1 MYIETDNCINKSIII
16 YLFIVVDVPMQDNK
30 QGIVTIFVTEAA
42 IKIFLKSNYAKQ
54 FSFCFRMF
62 IKA

>member
-42 IKIFLKSNYAKQ
+42 IKVFLKSNYAKNLVSV
-54 FSFCFRMF
+54 FECS
-62 IKA
+62 